1 MSVICQ
7 VKCPY
12 CGITKEIALEPSDAF
27 LAPMMTYETSKKVYR
42 ICLCNVEQ
50 RSLDPPRMGCGRQF
64 IIAINLDIH
73 IETLKID
80 GEE

>member
-42 ICLCNVEQ
+42 ICSCNKEYVNNCEGT
-50 RSLDPPRMGCGRQF
+50 GCGRQF

-73 IETLKID
+73 IKTLKID